1 MDKKQKHDYTNHIE
15 DFLETN
21 QVYELFEDL
30 LLRDLVVSKPDNP
43 LDFITQTLS
52 NPKTRR
58 IFMTGAPGCCKGEMG
73 MRIADNFQWRY
84 ISVTEAL
91 TREEARKTDD
101 GKRIT
106 DCQTANKLVDDDIV
120 IKLVKQEIDRAEEAH

>member
-1 MDKKQKHDYTNHIE
+1 
-15 DFLETN
+15 
-21 QVYELFEDL
+21 
-30 LLRDLVVSKPDNP
+30 
-43 LDFITQTLS
+43 
-52 NPKTRR
+52 
-58 IFMTGAPGCCKGEMG
+58 MG
-73 MRIADNFQWRY
+73 MRIADSFQWRY

-106 DCQTANKLVDDDIV
+106 DCQAANKLVDDDIV